1 MYMQLDQ
8 RPVVLGQLML
18 FLRDY
23 GDTTL
28 LAVKQTSRFTI
39 ICTDVKLTDTVDVY
53 KATTSANADLIS
65 IGDFVKFTDNGA
77 IEVSRQLLF
86 RLHFITNIL
95 MLG

>member
-1 MYMQLDQ
+1 
-8 RPVVLGQLML
+8 ML
-18 FLRDY
+18 FVRDY
-23 GDTTL
+23 GNTTL

-39 ICTDVKLTDTVDVY
+39 ISTDVKLRYCRCVY

-65 IGDFVKFTDNGA
+65 IGDFVKFTDDGA
-77 IEVSRQLLF
+77 IEVSRQFLF